1 MAEVPKELKFLIFE
15 QGAKWHAIEAFV
27 FNFLGLACLIVG
39 IVSSVM
45 EKGLGLRSSIDWFLV
60 AIVMWIGGLWAWLRA
75 YFAAKER

>member
-1 MAEVPKELKFLIFE
+1 MAEVPKELKFLVFE

-27 FNFLGLACLIVG
+27 FNFLGLACLITG

-45 EKGLGLRSSIDWFLV
+45 DKRLGLLSPTDWFLV

-75 YFAAKER
+75 YFAAKDG